1 MAARDQRSSQSGSS
15 QPGSSQPARI
25 RVLRI
30 IARMNIG
37 GPAIHASLLTRRL
50 DPARYDSTLVYGAEE
65 AGEGNYLGLHGQELA
80 STIYLPE
87 LGREIRPG
95 QDIFTLAKIV
105 KIIKRMKPDVVH
117 THTAKAGAVGR
128 VAAILCRVPVIV
140 HTYHGHVLHG
150 YFSPRKTQ
158 MFVGIEKMLA
168 RGTSRLL
175 TVTPQVRDD
184 LLAREIGRPDQYTVV
199 PLGFDLERF
208 EHAARFR
215 GELRQ
220 ELGLAAAVPMVG
232 IVARLVPIKAH
243 ELFLAAA
250 AIVLRSFP
258 SCRFVIVG
266 DGERR
271 AELEA
276 MGQRMGIASSLIFMG
291 WRADLERIYADL
303 DVVAL
308 TSKNEGSPVALIEGM
323 ACTRPAVAT
332 RVGGVPDVITDG
344 VTGLLAPDGDAEAV
358 AAGIERLLRNPALA
372 ADLAKAAHDRVMAR
386 YAATRLLKD
395 LDRLYVDLLAQ
406 RGRAVTY
413 PTVDPYQSTESTP
426 DERAGTGE
434 AARSTAANRSILTR

>member
-1 MAARDQRSSQSGSS
+1 MASRDQGPSS
-15 QPGSSQPARI
+15 ARI
-25 RVLRI
+25 RVLRV

-50 DPARYDSTLVYGAEE
+50 DPSRYESTLLYGAEE
-65 AGEGNYLGLHGQELA
+65 AGEGNYLGLHGQELQ
-80 STIYLPE
+80 STIYVPE

-105 KIIKRMKPDVVH
+105 KIIRRLEPDVVH
-117 THTAKAGAVGR
+117 THTAKAGALGR
-128 VAAILCRVPVIV
+128 LAAILCRVPVIV

-158 MFVGIEKMLA
+158 VFVGIEKMLA

-175 TVTPQVRDD
+175 AVTPQVRDD
-184 LLAREIGRPDQYTVV
+184 LLARDIGRPEQYTVV

-208 EHAARFR
+208 ENAARLR
-215 GELRQ
+215 GELRR
-220 ELGLAAAVPMVG
+220 ELGLAADVPMVG

-243 ELFLAAA
+243 EVFLAAA
-250 AIVLRSFP
+250 AKVLQSVP
-258 SCRFVIVG
+258 SCRFLIVG

-276 MGQRMGIASSLIFMG
+276 MGQQMGIAASLIFMG
-291 WRADLERIYADL
+291 WRADLARIYADL

-332 RVGGVPDVITDG
+332 RVGGVPDVIEDG

-358 AAGIERLLRNPALA
+358 AAGIERLLRDPAFAAGLA
-372 ADLAKAAHDRVMAR
+372 SAAHDKVMAR

-395 LDRLYVDLLAQ
+395 LDRMYVDLLA
-406 RGRAVTY
+406 RHGRTASY
-413 PTVDPYQSTESTP
+413 PAVDPYQ
-426 DERAGTGE
+426 
-434 AARSTAANRSILTR
+434 LTK